1 MTTTYQVQVSKP
13 YPRSVQVEPNHYA
26 ESAAGGFVRLRR
38 IAVPEIGFTATVEY
52 TTDAKLKAA
61 LKPLLQQ
68 FMEKHTPRILEV
80 TV

>member
-26 ESAAGGFVRLRR
+26 ELQFVDV
-38 IAVPEIGFTATVEY
+38 AVPEIGFTATVEY
-52 TTDAKLKAA
+52 TTDAKLKTA

-68 FMEKHTPRILEV
+68 FMEKHTTRILEV

>member
-26 ESAAGGFVRLRR
+26 ESAAGGFVDVT
-38 IAVPEIGFTATVEY
+38 VPEIGFTATVEY

-68 FMEKHTPRILEV
+68 SMEKHTTRILEV